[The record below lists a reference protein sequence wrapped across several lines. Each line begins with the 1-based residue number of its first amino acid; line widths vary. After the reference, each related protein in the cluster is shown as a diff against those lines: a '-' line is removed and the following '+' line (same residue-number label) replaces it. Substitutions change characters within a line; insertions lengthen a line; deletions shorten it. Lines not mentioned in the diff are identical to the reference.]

1 MYKTEFDFNKM
12 KMIEEKVVLENT
24 KNKYGQYFTP
34 KIIAD
39 FMIGLA
45 NINQDAKIL
54 EPSCGEGIFLKSL
67 KEKDFENI
75 TAFEI
80 DEELVK
86 NLNQNFDTII
96 CESFVSAKIN
106 QKFDLIIG
114 NPPYIRWKNLE
125 EELKQ
130 ELAKSE
136 LWNTY
141 FNSLCDYM
149 YIFILKSIEI
159 LEENGQLIFIC
170 PEYWLNTTHSLP
182 LRNYMVKNGYFEAIY
197 HFNET
202 PIFDNATVSVI
213 VFKYIKSK
221 NKIPFIDI
229 IKYHKN
235 KKITAKIIEQIEERK
250 EVEFFKVKQF
260 EANKRWL
267 LTDENEVLEIEN
279 FEKACQISSSNEV
292 TNNDLFSNL
301 PENQPKNK
309 LENRLGKN
317 IIYST
322 INDICDIGNGMV
334 SGLDKAFQLD
344 KKTDKEILNLLS
356 EKEKQN
362 TISVIKA
369 KNLIPFTYNEITP
382 YIFLNEEKIKIE
394 EENELENSYPNFY
407 KKLKPLQQ
415 KLKNRYQYNRKINYW
430 EWVFLRNYNLFN
442 SDKPRIFVP
451 CKERISNK
459 NYFRFS
465 FVEQGI
471 FPTQDVTALFL
482 KENVKENI
490 FYVLAFL
497 NNPRVFNWLKNKGII
512 KGNIVEFSEKPI
524 SSIPFRKIDWNNE
537 KEIQLHHQI
546 VELTKVFISEQN
558 QEVLEEMNQL
568 FNILLTPKVN

>member
-1 MYKTEFDFNKM
+1 MV
-12 KMIEEKVVLENT
+12 EEKVQIAVIENT

-39 FMIGLA
+39 FMIDLA
-45 NINQDAKIL
+45 DIKHDSKIL
-54 EPSCGEGIFLKSL
+54 EPSCGEGVFLKSL
-67 KEKDFENI
+67 QKEGFENI

-106 QKFDLIIG
+106 KKFDLIIG

-170 PEYWLNTTHSLP
+170 PEYWLNTTHSFS

-229 IKYHKN
+229 VKYHKN
-235 KKITAKIIEQIEERK
+235 KKITTEIIEQIKTENSNEIER
-250 EVEFFKVKQF
+250 FKVKQF

-301 PENQPKNK
+301 PESK
-309 LENRLGKN
+309 LENKTDKKV
-317 IIYST
+317 IYST

-356 EKEKQN
+356 EKEKQS

-382 YIFLNEEKIKIE
+382 YIFLNEEKIKV
-394 EENELENSYPNFY
+394 ENELENNYPNFY
-407 KKLKPLQQ
+407 KKLKPLQE
-415 KLKNRYQYNRKINYW
+415 KLEKRYQYNRKINYW

-524 SSIPFRKIDWNNE
+524 SSIPFRKIDWNDE
-537 KEIQLHHQI
+537 KEIQLHNRI
-546 VELTKVFISEQN
+546 VELTELLILERK
-558 QEVLEEMNQL
+558 QEILEEINQL
-568 FNILLTPKVN
+568 FDVLLNPTIN